1 MKKKCLITI
10 VLAATLTLSSAFSS
24 LAGQWMQDGIGW
36 WWQEDDGSYTVN
48 ECQYINGKYYY
59 FDENGYMLHDTMLG
73 DFQIGSDGA
82 RVIPDL
88 GLEEAPYKKQLD
100 DIMNNVWRNY
110 KNGVYENAWS
120 PADGIGIAFGVDENS
135 VIQWIDCGDYYK
147 VNDVITLGFSYNN
160 GYYEEWPVIGT
171 LNELRVR
178 KDAICFHYS
187 KEGMNLNLSAEQ
199 WINNFE
205 DVIGVSFGAVFDSKG
220 YLVAINISCAS

>member
-1 MKKKCLITI
+1 
-10 VLAATLTLSSAFSS
+10 
-24 LAGQWMQDGIGW
+24 
-36 WWQEDDGSYTVN
+36 
-48 ECQYINGKYYY
+48 
-59 FDENGYMLHDTMLG
+59 MLHDTMLG

-120 PADGIGIAFGVDENS
+120 PADSIGVGFGVDENS

-147 VNDVITLGFSYNN
+147 VNNVITLGFSYNN
-160 GYYEEWPVIGT
+160 GFNEEWPVIGT

-178 KDAICFHYS
+178 KDAVCIYNR
-187 KEGMNLNLSAEQ
+187 EYTMTAEQ
-199 WINNFE
+199 WINNF
-205 DVIGVSFGAVFDSKG
+205 DNISGISFDAIFDSKG
-220 YLVAINISCAS
+220 YLMSINISYAS